1 MPVGLFD
8 VKSFLVAIIGVDVAE
23 LILHEFSFSFPV
35 TFSFLYGSKSIAAGR
50 LVFEWVTSSE
60 WLAVR
65 VVDIVQASMELLSV
79 SILANFLHLMCIVG
93 FV

>member
-8 VKSFLVAIIGVDVAE
+8 VKAFLLAIVGIETAE
-23 LILHEFSFSFPV
+23 LILHEFSMSFSFP
-35 TFSFLYGSKSIAAGR
+35 FSFLHGSKSIAVGR
-50 LVFEWVTSSE
+50 LVFGWVTSSE
-60 WLAVR
+60 WLTVR